1 MALPLPPLATG
12 LQAVIVAAA
21 AVVAGFQVH
30 EARKLRE
37 DQTRPFVV
45 VDFDV
50 SDPPLIHITIANI
63 GKTMARTVRVKV
75 DPTLESSL
83 DEKGRPEPIAQLSVF
98 TEEIPSMAPGK
109 VIRLAFDGFIDR
121 QKAREKGHDLEDAYQ
136 VTVTY
141 RGERRFLRRR
151 FYKDT
156 MPLDLGVYRNIQYV
170 DRRTIHDLYG
180 QVKKIADAVGQWSAG
195 AGSTGLVVV
204 PRKEWRKQLLQHR
217 RVLRRQVQSTH
228 GGTPIRRAVRKLRS
242 WWG

>member
-1 MALPLPPLATG
+1 VLDVPDLTPEEWTALATG

-83 DEKGRPEPIAQLSVF
+83 DEKGRPEPIASSRCS
-98 TEEIPSMAPGK
+98 PRRSRRWRP
-109 VIRLAFDGFIDR
+109 
-121 QKAREKGHDLEDAYQ
+121 AR
-136 VTVTY
+136 
-141 RGERRFLRRR
+141 
-151 FYKDT
+151 
-156 MPLDLGVYRNIQYV
+156 
-170 DRRTIHDLYG
+170 
-180 QVKKIADAVGQWSAG
+180 
-195 AGSTGLVVV
+195 
-204 PRKEWRKQLLQHR
+204 
-217 RVLRRQVQSTH
+217 
-228 GGTPIRRAVRKLRS
+228 
-242 WWG
+242 